1 MAANDGTWVIAGIT
15 TPDSQDVFATH
26 FAKLGRGGWRTVA
39 DLNELNNIPTD
50 RREVGM
56 VAWVTVENQAYQL
69 IGGIGNGNW
78 QELVIGGGPSL
89 QAVEYDN
96 NSDGATVS
104 SNSINFL
111 TSTIGFTL
119 LLPDTPAL
127 GDLVYFVDS
136 SGDRVTEGV
145 TIQNNGHNVN
155 GANDDVN
162 LDISFGWLTFVFTSN
177 GWVVQ

>member
-1 MAANDGTWVIAGIT
+1 MPANEGTWVIAGIT

-26 FAKLGRGGWRTVA
+26 FAKLGRGGWRTVSTLGEMQDITA
-39 DLNELNNIPTD
+39 D

-56 VAWVTVENQAYQL
+56 VVWVTVENTAYQL

-78 QELVIGGGPSL
+78 QELVIGGGTPF
-89 QAVEYDN
+89 QVDEYDFN
-96 NSDGATVS
+96 VDGFTVS

-127 GDLVYFVDS
+127 GDIVHFIDS
-136 SGDRVTEGV
+136 SGDRVTENV
-145 TIQNNGHNVN
+145 LILNNGNNVN
-155 GANDDVN
+155 GANDDVSM
-162 LDISFGWLTFVFTSN
+162 DISFGWVTFVFTSN